1 MPAVFEELAF
11 RGALQP
17 LLIKATGKPWVGIA
31 IASVIFSAIHFQFYG
46 FLPRV
51 FLGALFGWFAYRS
64 GSLLPGMLAHFVN
77 NAGAAVTLWY
87 TGSMTE
93 DLFEIETWT
102 VLVSVTLTAATLL
115 AYHRLMPDSA
125 HRAG

>member
-1 MPAVFEELAF
+1 
-11 RGALQP
+11 
-17 LLIKATGKPWVGIA
+17 
-31 IASVIFSAIHFQFYG
+31 
-46 FLPRV
+46 
-51 FLGALFGWFAYRS
+51 
-64 GSLLPGMLAHFVN
+64 MLAHFVN